1 MSLPS
6 DDTASAATAVA
17 EFKPDRTHI
26 LAAVIMSCIML
37 LVVGALPKF
46 LLWLPLLPVVFIY
59 WVLKSRTTVDES
71 GITAQ
76 YAFKATQHVAW
87 DNFAGI
93 GFARSTA
100 FAQTTDDTKITLPG
114 VSFNSLPDLEAAS
127 AGRIPDALTQGRMA
141 ANEKV
146 VIVHKDG
153 RQILIS
159 KEEYDNQQAHHDS
172 PTGSDSP
179 TKG

>member
-6 DDTASAATAVA
+6 DDTASAASVA

-37 LVVGALPKF
+37 LVAGTLPRF
-46 LLWLPLLPVVFIY
+46 LLWLPLLPIIFIY

-93 GFARSTA
+93 GFARSIA
-100 FAQTTDDTKITLPG
+100 FAQTADGTKITLPG

-146 VIVHKDG
+146 VIVHKNG
-153 RQILIS
+153 RQILLS
-159 KEEYDNQQAHHDS
+159 NEEYDNQQAHHDS

-179 TKG
+179 IKD

>member
-1 MSLPS
+1 MSIPS
-6 DDTASAATAVA
+6 DDTASSATPAA

-46 LLWLPLLPVVFIY
+46 LFWLPLLPLIFIY
-59 WVLKSRTTVDES
+59 WVLKSCTVVDES
-71 GITAQ
+71 GITAH
-76 YAFKATQHVAW
+76 YAFKAAQHVDW
-87 DNFAGI
+87 DNISGI

-100 FAQTTDDTKITLPG
+100 FVQTTNDTKLTLPG
-114 VSFNSLPDLEAAS
+114 VSFNSLPQLEAAS

-153 RQILIS
+153 RQVLIS
-159 KEEYDNQQAHHDS
+159 KEEYEAQHDNTDS
-172 PTGSDSP
+172 ERHTND
-179 TKG
+179 